1 MRVDS
6 FIYTHKTQNYETL
19 LRKNPGVGSQDSNE
33 KFDLDYKLT
42 CRVQIAV
49 LNTPFFLIH
58 EWLML

>member
-42 CRVQIAV
+42 CRVKIAV